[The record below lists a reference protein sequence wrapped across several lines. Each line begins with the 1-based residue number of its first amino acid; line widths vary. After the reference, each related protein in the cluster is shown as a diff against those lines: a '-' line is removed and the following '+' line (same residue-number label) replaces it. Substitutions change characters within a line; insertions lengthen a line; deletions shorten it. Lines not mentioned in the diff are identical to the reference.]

1 MIEFWPQRV
10 NDASK
15 LQGQQVAIDQLLIL
29 AAGFFVIALLYTS
42 VGHAGASGYL
52 AAMALLGVAPAAMR
66 PVALVLN
73 ILVAS
78 FTVYRFSGA
87 GFFKW
92 RNLWPFLIGSVP
104 FAAVGGSWK
113 LPNHQYYYVVAA
125 ALLISAVIL
134 LWRAYRNRLPDRET
148 QDPIPVLPALFIGA
162 AIGLL
167 SGLTGT
173 GGGIF
178 LSPIILITGWAA
190 PKETS
195 GISAPFILV
204 NSAVA
209 LIAGSLSWAAL
220 PVELPWLALAAL
232 TGALAGTWLGL
243 KKLRVSTL
251 LSLLAAVLVI
261 AAVKLL
267 LTA

>member
-1 MIEFWPQRV
+1 MAV
-10 NDASK
+10 
-15 LQGQQVAIDQLLIL
+15 DQLLVL
-29 AAGFFVIALLYTS
+29 AVAFFLVALLYTS

-52 AAMALLGVAPAAMR
+52 ATMALVGIAPATMR
-66 PVALVLN
+66 PVALTLN

-78 FTVYRFSGA
+78 FTVYRFNHA
-87 GFFKW
+87 GFVKW
-92 RNLWPFLIGSVP
+92 RNLWPFLLGSVP
-104 FAAVGGSWK
+104 LAAVGGSWK
-113 LPNHQYYYVVAA
+113 LPNHQYYYVVAT
-125 ALLISAVIL
+125 ALLISAGIL
-134 LWRAYRNRLPDRET
+134 LWRAYRNWRPDR
-148 QDPIPVLPALFIGA
+148 QAQAPIPVVPAVFIGA

-178 LSPIILITGWAA
+178 LSPVILLTGWAA

-220 PVELPWLALAAL
+220 PAELPWLVLAAL
-232 TGALAGTWLGL
+232 AGALVGTWLGL
-243 KKLRVSTL
+243 KKLPIPML
-251 LSLLAAVLVI
+251 LTLLAAVLVI